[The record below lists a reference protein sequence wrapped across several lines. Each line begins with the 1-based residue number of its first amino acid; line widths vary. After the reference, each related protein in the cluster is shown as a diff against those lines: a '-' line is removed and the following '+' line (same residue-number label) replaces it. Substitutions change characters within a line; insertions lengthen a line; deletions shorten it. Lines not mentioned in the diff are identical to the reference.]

1 MKKIITIL
9 LLYPIVLFGQ
19 AAGGNDPILS
29 DEAGIGEI
37 SSKDPVVAAQEKLN
51 EKGWEQGWNEN
62 KKQYILIGKGAIKV
76 PSNHPAFSLARRR
89 AFTEARLN
97 AQTQLASYLSQEVGR
112 NIEEV
117 YEEPSLLAE
126 NIEEINK
133 AGNSDPGIIDKAEML
148 IHAELDEAL
157 ERKGISPASE
167 QSQEVVRELMSSS
180 RMKDAIEASAR
191 AEAAGMMIYDIY
203 ESTSHDSIAVIGIFS
218 EKTRQ
223 LAGAILGKNPSP
235 PMKAK
240 EPIKNYISSI
250 SPDELIATYGVK
262 TRPDE
267 NGNLC
272 LIGFGQSK
280 PRTKSSTSKNA
291 AFDKARIAALGE
303 LRSFAGELV
312 AVNESGGMSDS
323 FDEFADDI
331 SDYKIEEN
339 YEKITS
345 ARASKLKMPGIQTIH
360 NWSTTDTRSGE
371 TIAGVVLKW
380 SLGDAMQAN
389 VLRDQMNS
397 LGGSRGGVGTSN
409 LRPKTSSSGS
419 SSKGLNSSTR
429 PRVGGLKSGAD
440 SDDDD
445 F

>member
-1 MKKIITIL
+1 MKKLVTL
-9 LLYPIVLFGQ
+9 LLLCPILIFGQ
-19 AAGGNDPILS
+19 AAGGNDPVLS

-37 SSKDPVVAAQEKLN
+37 SDEDPVDAAQKKLN
-51 EKGWEQGWNEN
+51 EKGWELGWNEN

-89 AFTEARLN
+89 AFTDARLD
-97 AQTQLASYLSQEVGR
+97 AQIQLVSYLSQEVER
-112 NIEEV
+112 DIEQV

-126 NIEEINK
+126 SLEEVNE
-133 AGNSDPGIIDKAEML
+133 AGNTDPGIIDKAEML

-180 RMKDAIEASAR
+180 RMKDAIKASAK
-191 AEAAGMMIYDIY
+191 AEAAGMMIYDVY
-203 ESTSHDSIAVIGIFS
+203 ESTSHDNIAVIGIFS

-240 EPIKNYISSI
+240 DTIKEFVSSI
-250 SPDELIATYGVK
+250 SPDKLIATYGVK

-291 AFDKARIAALGE
+291 AFNKARLAALGE

-312 AVNESGGMSDS
+312 AVNERGGMSDS

-339 YEKITS
+339 YKEITS
-345 ARASKLKMPGIQTIH
+345 ARAAKLKMPGIQTIH
-360 NWSTTDTRSGE
+360 NWSTTDPRSGE

-380 SLGDAMQAN
+380 SLGDSIQAN

-397 LGGSRGGVGTSN
+397 LGGSRGGAGTSN
-409 LRPKTSSSGS
+409 LRPKPSSSGS
-419 SSKGLNSSTR
+419 SSKGTNSSLR

>member
-133 AGNSDPGIIDKAEML
+133 AGNSDPGIIGKAEML